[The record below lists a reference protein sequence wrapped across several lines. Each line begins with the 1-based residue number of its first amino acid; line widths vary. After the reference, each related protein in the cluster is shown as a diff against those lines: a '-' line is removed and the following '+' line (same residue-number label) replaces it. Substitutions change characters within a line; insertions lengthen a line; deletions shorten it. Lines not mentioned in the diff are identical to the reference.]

1 MVPTM
6 LNSENV
12 TERSLELSK
21 VPIVSR
27 GATLKEALD
36 KMTDLRLGIAL
47 IVDSE
52 QKLLGVLT
60 DGDLRRLLLT
70 RQSPLPALLVTPAIE
85 FGTRNPKYIEA
96 NSSVEEAKKLMSNLE
111 IWDLPILAAD
121 KKLIGLVHRHNLN

>member
-1 MVPTM
+1 M

-96 NSSVEEAKKLMSNLE
+96 NSSVEEAKRLMSNLE
-111 IWDLPILAAD
+111 IWDLPILTAD
-121 KKLIGLVHRHNLN
+121 KKLLGLVHRHNLN

>member
-1 MVPTM
+1 M
-6 LNSENV
+6 LNNELAR
-12 TERSLELSK
+12 ERSLELSK
-21 VPIVSR
+21 IPIVSK
-27 GATLKEALD
+27 GATLKDALD
-36 KMTDLRLGIAL
+36 KMTELRLGIAL

-85 FGTRNPKYIEA
+85 FGTRNPKFIEA

>member
-1 MVPTM
+1 M

-21 VPIVSR
+21 IPIVSR
-27 GATLKEALD
+27 RATLKEALD

-96 NSSVEEAKKLMSNLE
+96 NSSVEEAKRLMSNLE
-111 IWDLPILAAD
+111 IWDLPILTAD
-121 KKLIGLVHRHNLN
+121 KKLLGLVHRHNLN